1 MKILSNKKYK
11 EMSENLKDLNNQVS
25 ILKEDYDD
33 LWISYSQV
41 FKSKDDEIAKLNNKI
56 DTANGINKMREEMI
70 ADLVATIDKLKAE
83 NKSLKSAKGG
93 YARVMNKLKKNL
105 EETQKKLEESM
116 TDKYLVKKVPMGKLP
131 KGQVMKMKS
140 HAKQDKIIQK
150 IYEKMEKD
158 EI

>member
-11 EMSENLKDLNNQVS
+11 EMSETINNLKENYSVLTEKAFEMDYEIKRLENENCILNKKKKKHEEK
-25 ILKEDYDD
+25 IEDN
-33 LWISYSQV
+33 
-41 FKSKDDEIAKLNNKI
+41 EIK
-56 DTANGINKMREEMI
+56 I
-70 ADLVATIDKLKAE
+70 ADYVAKINELKTE
-83 NKSLKSAKGG
+83 IKSLKSAKGG
-93 YARVMNKLKKNL
+93 YARQVSKIKAEL

>member
-1 MKILSNKKYK
+1 MIRIITNKRYK
-11 EMSENLKDLNNQVS
+11 EMRDIIREFSSQLSELKIEYDDLRDSFKIYRECKEYDIARLNGDINNLKDEL
-25 ILKEDYDD
+25 
-33 LWISYSQV
+33 
-41 FKSKDDEIAKLNNKI
+41 
-56 DTANGINKMREEMI
+56 EE
-70 ADLVATIDKLKAE
+70 LKAE
-83 NKSLKSAKGG
+83 NKSLKAAKGG
-93 YARVMNKLKKNL
+93 YIVQMNKLKKDL